1 MYGYPISFLN
11 YYGMVS
17 NDTTLPQ
24 RPNDV
29 EISIKTMKILC
40 NGSQLLTLLCFCKHN
55 FLYFSAHINFY
66 TTVLNEIKTFFKF
79 WKLVIKLLIYLPK
92 IFNL

>member
-1 MYGYPISFLN
+1 MYGYPISFLY

-17 NDTTLPQ
+17 NDTTLLQ

-40 NGSQLLTLLCFCKHN
+40 NGSQLWTVLCFCKHN

-66 TTVLNEIKTFFKF
+66 TTVLNEIKDFFTI
-79 WKLVIKLLIYLPK
+79 LK
-92 IFNL
+92 ISDQTFNLFT